1 MRSNDS
7 DHTVC
12 HAKPGLSTHTFT
24 AAVFH
29 RNTLDST
36 RILGHNDRGRTILS
50 REEEKLAYDLRSDTV
65 TTPTP
70 EMREA
75 MANAVVGDDQYGEDP
90 TVAELE
96 ALAASMLGKEAALF
110 VPSGTMGNLAALLT
124 YCGRGDELI
133 LGDESHIFW
142 FESGG
147 AAALGGM
154 PFSLIPNDGDGSMP
168 LDRIELAIRPRGRSG
183 YPRTGAIAIENTQ
196 NRCGG
201 TVLDLDYLLELKE
214 LAGKYD
220 VPVHMDGARIF
231 NAAIASD
238 TPVETISAAADSV
251 QFCLSKGLGAPVGS
265 MIAGS
270 AEFID
275 GAKASRKILGGAM
288 RQSGTIAAAG
298 VVALRTMVDRLG
310 EDHARA
316 RRLAE
321 GLNAIPGICVD
332 LDSVQTNIVIFET
345 RPAMDHG
352 DFVAGMKARDV
363 LISNYT
369 PRGVRMVTH
378 HQVGDDA
385 IDAALDAAAAVMSN
399 V

>member
-1 MRSNDS
+1 VRKR
-7 DHTVC
+7 T
-12 HAKPGLSTHTFT
+12 L
-24 AAVFH
+24 VF
-29 RNTLDST
+29 
-36 RILGHNDRGRTILS
+36 
-50 REEEKLAYDLRSDTV
+50 DLRSDTV

-90 TVAELE
+90 TVRELE
-96 ALAASMLGKEAALF
+96 ELAARMLGKEAALF

-124 YCGRGDELI
+124 HCGRGDEVI
-133 LGDESHIFW
+133 LGSESHIFW

-154 PFSLIPNDGDGSMP
+154 PFSMIENALDGTMP
-168 LDRIELAIRPRGRSG
+168 LEKIELAIRPAGRSG

-201 TVLDLDYLLELKE
+201 TVLDMGYLSELKA
-214 LAGKYD
+214 LASEYG

-238 TPVETISAAADSV
+238 TPAEAIAATADTI
-251 QFCLSKGLGAPVGS
+251 QFCLSKGLAAPVGS

-270 AEFID
+270 ADFIS
-275 GAKASRKILGGAM
+275 GAKGGRKILGGAM

-298 VVALRTMVDRLG
+298 VVALKTMVERLG

-321 GLNAIPGICVD
+321 GLAAIDGLTVD
-332 LDSVQTNIVIFET
+332 LDSVQTNIVIFDC
-345 RPAMDHG
+345 RPEMEHA
-352 DFVAGMKARDV
+352 DFVAAMKARDI

-378 HQVGDDA
+378 YQAGDDA
-385 IDAALDAAAAVMSN
+385 IDAALEAAAAVMSA
-399 V
+399 

>member
-1 MRSNDS
+1 MNGKDI
-7 DHTVC
+7 T
-12 HAKPGLSTHTFT
+12 
-24 AAVFH
+24 
-29 RNTLDST
+29 
-36 RILGHNDRGRTILS
+36 
-50 REEEKLAYDLRSDTV
+50 LAYDLRSDTV

-75 MANAVVGDDQYGEDP
+75 MANASVGDDQYGEDP
-90 TVAELE
+90 SVSELE
-96 ALAASMLGKEAALF
+96 ALAARMLGKEAALF

-124 YCGRGDELI
+124 HCGRGDEVI

-154 PFSLIPNDGDGSMP
+154 PFSLIQTDARGEMP
-168 LDRIELAIRPRGRSG
+168 LDKIERAIRPPGRLG

-201 TVLDLDYLLELKE
+201 TVLDLDYLQDLKE
-214 LAGKYD
+214 LADSYG
-220 VPVHMDGARIF
+220 VPVHMDGARVF

-238 TPVETISAAADSV
+238 IPVETIASTADTV
-251 QFCLSKGLGAPVGS
+251 QFCLSKGLAAPVGS

-270 AEFID
+270 EEFIA

-288 RQSGTIAAAG
+288 RQSGIIAAAG
-298 VVALRTMVDRLG
+298 IVALNQMVDRLA

-321 GLNAIPGICVD
+321 GLSGIPGLTID
-332 LDSVQTNIVIFET
+332 LDTVQTNIVIFDT
-345 RPAMDHG
+345 QPAMSHG
-352 DFVAGMKARDV
+352 DFVAAMSDHGV
-363 LISNYT
+363 LMSNYT

-378 HQVGDDA
+378 YQASDEA
-385 IDAALDAAAAVMSN
+385 IAAAIDAAAAVMAA
-399 V
+399 

>member
-1 MRSNDS
+1 M
-7 DHTVC
+7 
-12 HAKPGLSTHTFT
+12 AF
-24 AAVFH
+24 
-29 RNTLDST
+29 
-36 RILGHNDRGRTILS
+36 
-50 REEEKLAYDLRSDTV
+50 DLRSDTV

-70 EMREA
+70 AMRQA
-75 MANAVVGDDQYGEDP
+75 MADAIVGDDQYGEDA
-90 TVAELE
+90 TVSELE
-96 ALAASMLGKEAALF
+96 TLAARMLGKEAALF

-124 YCGRGDELI
+124 HCGRGDEVI
-133 LGDESHIFW
+133 LGNESHIFW

-154 PFSLIPNDGDGSMP
+154 PFNLIPNNPNGSMP
-168 LDRIELAIRPRGRSG
+168 IEQVALAIRPTGRLG

-201 TVLDLDYLLELKE
+201 TVLDFQHLQDLKQ
-214 LAGKYD
+214 LAEEHD
-220 VPVHMDGARIF
+220 IPVHMDGARIF

-238 TPVETISAAADSV
+238 TPAEAIASTADSI

-270 AEFID
+270 EDFI
-275 GAKASRKILGGAM
+275 ARSRASRKILGGAM
-288 RQSGTIAAAG
+288 RQAGVIAAAG
-298 VVALRTMVDRLG
+298 LVALRDMVDRLG

-321 GLNAIPGICVD
+321 GLAEVPGITID
-332 LDSVQTNIVIFET
+332 LSTVQTNIVIFDTLPRISHAE
-345 RPAMDHG
+345 
-352 DFVAGMKARDV
+352 FVAAMADRGIRM
-363 LISNYT
+363 SNYS

-385 IDAALDAAAAVMSN
+385 IDAALEAATSVMAA
-399 V
+399 

>member
-1 MRSNDS
+1 M
-7 DHTVC
+7 
-12 HAKPGLSTHTFT
+12 
-24 AAVFH
+24 VF
-29 RNTLDST
+29 
-36 RILGHNDRGRTILS
+36 
-50 REEEKLAYDLRSDTV
+50 DLRSDTV

-70 EMREA
+70 AMRQA
-75 MANAVVGDDQYGEDP
+75 MAEALVGDDQYGEDP
-90 TVAELE
+90 SVSELE
-96 ALAASMLGKEAALF
+96 ALAARMLGKEAALF

-124 YCGRGDELI
+124 HCGRGDEVI
-133 LGDESHIFW
+133 LGNESHIFW

-154 PFSLIPNDGDGSMP
+154 PFNLIPNDPDGSMP
-168 LDRIELAIRPRGRSG
+168 VEQVALAIRQKGRLG
-183 YPRTGAIAIENTQ
+183 YPRTGAIAVENSQ

-201 TVLDLDYLLELKE
+201 TVLDLEHLQDLKSVADE
-214 LAGKYD
+214 HD

-238 TPVETISAAADSV
+238 TPVEAIAAMADSV

-270 AEFID
+270 NDFIA

-288 RQSGTIAAAG
+288 RQAGVIAAAG
-298 VVALRTMVDRLG
+298 LISLRDMVDRLG

-321 GLNAIPGICVD
+321 GLAGIPGITID
-332 LDSVQTNIVIFET
+332 LSTVQTNIVIFDTQPYMSHAE
-345 RPAMDHG
+345 
-352 DFVAGMKARDV
+352 FVAAMAERGVRM
-363 LISNYT
+363 SNYS

-378 HQVGDDA
+378 YQAGDDA
-385 IDAALDAAAAVMSN
+385 IDAALEAASSIMKVA
-399 V
+399 